1 MSKAS
6 RAHNAALETGV
17 VADLT
22 HEGEG
27 VVRGTDIVDGPFK
40 PNDRDKGEAG
50 KTVFIAGALPG
61 ERVTFKRRGFH
72 KSHDE
77 AELVEVLEASPN
89 RVVPR
94 CAHFGV
100 CGGCALQH
108 LDPAAQIEAKQGEL
122 RNNLQRIGNVE
133 PDEWL
138 PPLLGP
144 HWNYRRRA
152 RLSSR
157 FVIKKG
163 RSLVGFREKQGKY
176 VADVQRCEVLAEP
189 VGAMIHQLGDLLTG
203 MERRE
208 SLPQIEVSLSDGER
222 VLVFRVLDALPE
234 GDLEKLRA
242 FERQHGL
249 RILLQPGGL
258 DTVAPLTP
266 GPVDLHYRLDDFGL
280 KLDFG
285 PTDFVQV
292 NGAINQAMVARA
304 IELLEVGKDDR
315 VLDLYCGLGNFTLP
329 LARRAAG
336 VVGVEGEAGLIRRAQ
351 ANAAA
356 NGIDNA
362 RFHVADLSQPPD
374 KTLAWMRGGYDKVLL
389 DPPRVGAR
397 EVLSAVAHLRP
408 RRVVYISCHTGSLAR
423 DLGVMTHELGFRLRA
438 AGVLDMFPHT
448 THVESMAVLER
459 EP

>member
-1 MSKAS
+1 MSRTGRAAS
-6 RAHNAALETGV
+6 AALETGT

-22 HEGEG
+22 HEAEG
-27 VVRGTDIVDGPFK
+27 VVRA
-40 PNDRDKGEAG
+40 GESDASG
-50 KTVFIAGALPG
+50 KTVFVAGALPG
-61 ERVTFKRRGFH
+61 ERITFRRRSFH

-77 AELVEVLEASPN
+77 AELVEVLEASPQ
-89 RVVPR
+89 RVTPR

-108 LDPAAQIEAKQGEL
+108 LDPAAQIAAKQKEL
-122 RNNLQRIGNVE
+122 EQNLLRIGNVTPE
-133 PDEWL
+133 TWL

-157 FVIKKG
+157 YVTKKG

-176 VADVQRCEVLAEP
+176 VADVARCEVLAEP
-189 VGAMIHQLGDLLTG
+189 VGSLISTLAELLTS

-208 SLPQIEVSLSDGER
+208 SIPQIEVSLSDGER
-222 VLVFRVLDALPE
+222 VLVMRVLDPLGPA
-234 GDLEKLRA
+234 DLDRLRA
-242 FERQHGL
+242 FERAHGL
-249 RILLQPGGL
+249 RILLQTGGL
-258 DTVAPLTP
+258 STVAPLTP
-266 GPVDLHYRLDDFGL
+266 GPVDLHYRLDEFGL

-292 NGAINQAMVARA
+292 NGAINAVMVARA
-304 IELLEVGKDDR
+304 IELLEVGPADR

-329 LARRAAG
+329 LARRAAA
-336 VVGVEGEAGLIRRAQ
+336 VVGVEGEAGLIERAR
-351 ANAAA
+351 ANARS
-356 NGIDNA
+356 NGIANA
-362 RFHVADLSQPPD
+362 EFHVGDLSQAPD
-374 KTLAWMRGGYDKVLL
+374 KTIPWMRGGYDKVLL

-397 EVLSAVAHLRP
+397 EVLSAVAHIRP

-423 DLGVMTHELGFRLRA
+423 DLGVLIHELGFRLTA

-448 THVESMAVLER
+448 THVESMAVLDR
-459 EP
+459 QDA